1 MSRSKLKL
9 DRRTVLRGIT
19 AGGLVAVGL
28 PLLDI
33 MLNSNGTALADGEP
47 LPMQFM
53 TWFFGNG
60 VRLDKFEPAKTG
72 PDWEPS
78 LELAPLAPVKKH
90 INVLTGLQNRCS
102 QQITHHEG
110 MTAFNGYDFVD
121 WDGGLYSRAGG
132 PTIDQVIADK
142 IGTKTPV
149 KSVQVGVSKRV
160 SVMDSGTTMFALSH
174 RSNVEPLFPEFNPQ
188 SVWQTLFGE
197 FQPKPDDRA
206 LRKSVLDAVANDVK
220 KLKGRLGSID
230 NQRLDSHLASIAE
243 LEGKIATLPPACAL
257 PGKPTEDNS
266 DINDPKDMTEGATEP
281 IDSVNKAMTELLI
294 YAFKCDITRVASLMF
309 LGGAAETNF
318 AEIGLYSGHHNNTH
332 NPQVQND
339 RVHNGVIYIMS
350 KLAYTLGEMEKVVD
364 PMGKS
369 LLDTGLVY
377 ISSDCSEG
385 LTHSIARQ
393 PVLLAGNARGKI
405 LSPGIHYQAVGGAPG
420 AAAGNI
426 SDVLLTV
433 LQAYDPAATSVGGG
447 APKSTTALEAIRGL
461 G

>member
-1 MSRSKLKL
+1 
-9 DRRTVLRGIT
+9 
-19 AGGLVAVGL
+19 
-28 PLLDI
+28 
-33 MLNSNGTALADGEP
+33 
-47 LPMQFM
+47 
-53 TWFFGNG
+53 
-60 VRLDKFEPAKTG
+60 
-72 PDWEPS
+72 
-78 LELAPLAPVKKH
+78 
-90 INVLTGLQNRCS
+90 
-102 QQITHHEG
+102 

-121 WDGGLYSRAGG
+121 QQCLYSRAGG

-174 RSNVEPLFPEFNPQ
+174 RSNVEPLYPEFNPQ

-220 KLKGRLGSID
+220 KLKGRLGAVD

-243 LEGKIATLPPACAL
+243 LQGKIAALPPTCDLAM
-257 PGKPTEDNS
+257 KPTEDNS
-266 DINDPKDMTEGATEP
+266 DINDPNGPMMGTKTEP
-281 IDSVNKAMTELLI
+281 IDSVNKAMVELLM

-332 NPQVQND
+332 DSQHQDD
-339 RVHNGVIYIMS
+339 RVHAGVIYIMG
-350 KLAYTLGEMEKVVD
+350 KLAYMLGEMEKVVD

-385 LTHSIARQ
+385 LTHSIKRQ

-405 LSPGIHYQAVGGAPG
+405 LSPGIHYQATSGIPNN
-420 AAAGNI
+420 AAGNI

-433 LQAYDPAATSVGGG
+433 LQAYDPTATSVGGG
-447 APKSTTALEAIRGL
+447 APMSTTPLEAIRGP